1 MHRIT
6 KLKSHI
12 GFVSCAAVGGYE
24 ERRGPLGSRFDICDT
39 TDRFAQNTWEEAEA
53 EMSRLALNTALS
65 KGSLSHE
72 QIDYLVAGDL
82 QNQCVASSVGLSGF
96 GIPYVGVYGACSTCT
111 ESIIVLSSLL
121 SLSDAALGAVVTSSH
136 NASAEKQFRSPVEYG
151 GVRTA
156 TSQWTSTAAGAFI
169 LGKDRGR
176 ARISEYMV
184 GKMVDGATKDGSNM
198 GGAMAFSA
206 ADTLLNYFEQ
216 SDSTPESFDYIVTG
230 DLGKVGS
237 AVLADILGER
247 LPRVTL
253 RHVDCGML
261 LYDFKEQ
268 DTHSGAS
275 GCGTSAS
282 VLATYF
288 LPALESG
295 EIKNILFMSTGAL
308 MNKDSLLHDQNIFG
322 ITPLVKITSEQ

>member
-6 KLKSHI
+6 RLGSHI

-24 ERRGPLGSRFDICDT
+24 ERRGPLGAKFDICDT

-65 KGSLSHE
+65 KASLSHE

-96 GIPYVGVYGACSTCT
+96 GIPYIGVYGACSTCT
-111 ESIIVLSSLL
+111 ESIIVLSSLM
-121 SLSDAALGAVVTSSH
+121 SLSDATLGAVVTSSH

-169 LGKDRGR
+169 LGKDKGR

-206 ADTLLNYFEQ
+206 ADTLINYFEQ
-216 SDSTPESFDYIVTG
+216 SSLNPESFDYIVTG

-322 ITPLVKITSEQ
+322 ITPLVHITSE